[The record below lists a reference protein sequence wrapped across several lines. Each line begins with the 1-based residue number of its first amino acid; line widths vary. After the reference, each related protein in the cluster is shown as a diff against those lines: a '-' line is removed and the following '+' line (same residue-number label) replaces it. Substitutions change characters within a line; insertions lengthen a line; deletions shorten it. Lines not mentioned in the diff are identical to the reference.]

1 MVIQMVFVNTNLLN
15 FPQMEVLLSIL
26 GEYPGE
32 FEYSATGIFRRTVPP
47 SCPEC
52 GTRMNRNGYNS
63 YSKIGLGS
71 VKIGRYICPSCEE
84 TREEERIFWEKLKGE
99 FFEALDSI
107 YQLMRL
113 HHVSYQGISSIMEL
127 IYPRGKD
134 IIFNAFNDSV
144 EKSVIPPVE
153 DIQIVLY
160 DEQHPKEGRTQ
171 KFRLTLLDGVTGR
184 PIAEELYDTKDP
196 KTIAV
201 FLAQYLDPTKRTFV
215 VTDLYPSYPGV
226 FEEFFG
232 ENLIHQFCLLHLNK
246 LIVGDFPKNTTIEQE
261 LMKYRLLNIFY
272 NRDAEI
278 EVLKG
283 MAEEEQ
289 VMKQGNEKAYR
300 TWLKKQMAVFRKFL
314 HEQELSRRREKK
326 NLEQRPYLEALVIFN
341 ALTEEID
348 LFEKPVQKRLRMIE
362 KNWEHFTA
370 FYFVKG
376 APATNNR
383 IENYYST
390 SLKTHRKKQLRTD
403 KGIEN
408 QMKLS
413 AMKRAG
419 ILGRCKK
426 TLLDAFLRFMP
437 FLDSG

>member
-1 MVIQMVFVNTNLLN
+1 V
-15 FPQMEVLLSIL
+15 EVLLSSL

-32 FEYSATGIFRRTVPP
+32 FEYSVTGIFRRTVPP

-63 YSKIGLGS
+63 YGKIGLGS

-84 TREEERIFWEKLKGE
+84 TSEEERSFREKLKGE
-99 FFEALDSI
+99 FFGVIGVI

-113 HHVSYQGISSIMEL
+113 HQVSYQGISSIMEL

-134 IIFNAFNDSV
+134 TIFNAFNDSV
-144 EKSVIPPVE
+144 EKTAIPPVE
-153 DIQIVLY
+153 DIRIVLY
-160 DEQHPKEGRTQ
+160 DEQHPKRGRTQ
-171 KFRLTLLDGVTGR
+171 KYRLTLLDGVTGQ

-196 KTIAV
+196 KTIEG
-201 FLAQYLDPTKRTFV
+201 FLAKYLDPTKRTFV

-246 LIVGDFPKNTTIEQE
+246 LIAGDFPKNTTIEQE

-278 EVLKG
+278 EVLNG

-289 VMKQGNEKAYR
+289 VMKQRDKKEYRAWLIKQKAI
-300 TWLKKQMAVFRKFL
+300 FREFL
-314 HEQELSRRREKK
+314 HDQELERRRKDE
-326 NLEQRPYLEALVIFN
+326 NLEQRSYIEALGVFKE
-341 ALTEEID
+341 LMEEIKSFD
-348 LFEKPVQKRLRMIE
+348 KPVQKRLRTIA

-376 APATNNR
+376 APATNNWL
-383 IENYYST
+383 ENYYST
-390 SLKTHRKKQLRTD
+390 SLKTLRKKQLRTD

-419 ILGRCKK
+419 LLDRCKK
-426 TLLDAFLRFMP
+426 TLLDAFLMFIP
-437 FLDSG
+437 FLNPG